1 MSDEGVAENGN
12 TRGNMGQQD
21 EGSTVTWEGL
31 KVAKGGKRRQEGS
44 TKSKTHKVAKWTPK
58 GKRQAANG

>member
-21 EGSTVTWEGL
+21 EGSTVTWDKGG
-31 KVAKGGKRRQEGS
+31 AKGGKGWQ
-44 TKSKTHKVAKWTPK
+44 KKTR
-58 GKRQAANG
+58 GKHEEQDTQSG